1 MTQALEIIEDDPAER
16 GALTRRETEILG
28 LLAAGMAT
36 PDIARRLSISITT
49 VRNHIQRV
57 MEKLRVHS
65 RLAAVA
71 RGYAQGLVDWKG
83 PSRER

>member
-1 MTQALEIIEDDPAER
+1 MTQALEIEDDPAER
-16 GALTRRETEILG
+16 GPLTPRETEILG
-28 LLAAGMAT
+28 LLATGT
-36 PDIARRLSISITT
+36 STEDIARRLSISITT

-71 RGYAQGLVDWKG
+71 RGYAKGVIEWKPG
-83 PSRER
+83 PRER